1 MTPRIPLLVAVAIG
15 GSVQSAFACF
25 AAGQHPNALVKNSD
39 VIVRVR
45 ALAVT
50 DAPTPSSILL
60 GVTSL
65 VHLGVLEQ
73 LKGETLFSLTVTGT
87 LSDRADMND
96 KPVPYVVVRGGGL
109 GGGCHAYNY
118 QHGGE
123 YLLLLKKVDG
133 KLTPYWAPRG
143 ATNEQING
151 EHDPWVA
158 WVRRQLGSIRLKG

>member
-1 MTPRIPLLVAVAIG
+1 MKLRISLLVAWIIVG
-15 GSVQSAFACF
+15 GVESAFACF
-25 AAGQHPNALVKNSD
+25 AAGQHPYALVKNSD

-45 ALAVT
+45 ASAVS
-50 DAPTPSSILL
+50 DAPAPSSILL
-60 GVTSL
+60 GATSL

-87 LSDRADMND
+87 LSDRADMNE
-96 KPVPYVVVRGGGL
+96 KPVPYVAVRRGGL
-109 GGGCHAYNY
+109 GGGCVAHNY

-133 KLTPYWAPRG
+133 KLTPYWAPLSP
-143 ATNEQING
+143 TNEQISG

-158 WVRRQLGSIRLKG
+158 WVREQLESIRQKG

>member
-1 MTPRIPLLVAVAIG
+1 MTLRISLLVAVTLVG
-15 GSVQSAFACF
+15 GVRPALACL
-25 AAGQHPNALVKNSD
+25 AAGQHPYALVKNSD

-45 ALAVT
+45 ASAVT

-73 LKGETLFSLTVTGT
+73 IKGETLFSLTVTGT

-96 KPVPYVVVRGGGL
+96 KPMPYVVVRGGGL

-118 QHGGE
+118 QRSGE

-143 ATNEQING
+143 ATNEQISG
-151 EHDPWVA
+151 AHDPWVA
-158 WVRRQLGSIRLKG
+158 WVRRQLDSIRQKG